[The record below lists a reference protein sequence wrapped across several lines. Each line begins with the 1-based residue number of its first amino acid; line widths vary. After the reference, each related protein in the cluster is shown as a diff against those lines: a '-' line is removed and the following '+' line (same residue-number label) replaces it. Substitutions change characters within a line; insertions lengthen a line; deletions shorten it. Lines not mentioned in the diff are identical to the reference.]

1 MIIKHISGRCLNF
14 DERGYNKNRALHKFG
29 CIVVCDQVYLCNV
42 YGALHKAMKVNALNN
57 NKPLTLEDVAKEIG
71 VSRSTVSAA
80 FTGKGSISAARKNAV
95 RSAAIKLGYRPN
107 PHAQRLANGDID
119 NTIALVTSSL
129 DLDVRSQKLQLIQR
143 ILLEKGYNASIH
155 ALGTGLTSE
164 LINADNV
171 IGNLRRLQPL
181 AIICNQWELNQS
193 TRNELQHFC
202 EEGGKLV
209 YYDVPME
216 LECDQ
221 VIFDREHNSYIAM
234 KHLLELGHRE
244 VGFFLPP
251 DDAARLH
258 GTRKAVD
265 EFDITMRSTWIDAP
279 RQGRY
284 EEAGGHLAEYFITQN
299 PRPTAMSIVNDNVA
313 IGFVAGLQRHG
324 LRIPQ
329 DVSVVSHNDTTAA
342 KWGAN
347 VSLTSV
353 SQPIETIA
361 QKTAKLLIDRLTD
374 TYNGPPRTVIVQGS
388 LSIRDSTALFDARNK
403 GR

>member
-1 MIIKHISGRCLNF
+1 
-14 DERGYNKNRALHKFG
+14 
-29 CIVVCDQVYLCNV
+29 
-42 YGALHKAMKVNALNN
+42 MKSLSPDRQ
-57 NKPLTLEDVAKEIG
+57 KPLTLMDVARKLG

-80 FTGKGSISAARKNAV
+80 FTGNGNITAARREAV

-107 PHAQRLANGDID
+107 PHAQRLANGDLD
-119 NTIALVTSSL
+119 NTIALVTSYL

-155 ALGTGLTSE
+155 ALGSGLISKA
-164 LINADNV
+164 ADSANV
-171 IGNLRRLQPL
+171 ISNLRRLQPL
-181 AIICNQWELNQS
+181 GIVCNQWELNEA

-202 EEGGKLV
+202 DEGGKLV
-209 YYDVPME
+209 YYDVAMD

-251 DDAARLH
+251 DDAARFL
-258 GTRKAVD
+258 GVRKAMD
-265 EFDITMRSTWIDAP
+265 EYGAPMRSAWINAP

-284 EEAGGHLAEYFITQN
+284 EETGGHLAKYFMAQN
-299 PRPTAMSIVNDNVA
+299 PRPTAIVIVNDNVA
-313 IGFVAGLQRHG
+313 IGFVAGLQRQG

-342 KWGAN
+342 MWGGN
-347 VSLTSV
+347 IQLTSV
-353 SQPIETIA
+353 SQPIEAIA
-361 QKTAKLLIDRLTD
+361 EQTAKLLIDRLTGKYD
-374 TYNGPPRTVIVQGS
+374 GPPKAVHIRGE
-388 LSIRDSTALFDARNK
+388 LSVRESTAKFKKRKQEANPRNAQSTFTVSQM
-403 GR
+403 